1 MNSFASQKESCSHL
15 NHFLTHQN
23 SKCSGAEFYK
33 CQMSSLYCAM
43 VLSDE
48 KYQAKRYYDPY
59 FTKLL
64 ENLTANVID
73 LKHKTSMIRP
83 IDQNARPFDLEPIF
97 NREEVRPHS
106 TGKDGSTTK

>member
-1 MNSFASQKESCSHL
+1 
-15 NHFLTHQN
+15 
-23 SKCSGAEFYK
+23 
-33 CQMSSLYCAM
+33 MSLLYSAM

-73 LKHKTSMIRP
+73 PKHKTSMIRP

-97 NREEVRPHS
+97 NREEVRPYS